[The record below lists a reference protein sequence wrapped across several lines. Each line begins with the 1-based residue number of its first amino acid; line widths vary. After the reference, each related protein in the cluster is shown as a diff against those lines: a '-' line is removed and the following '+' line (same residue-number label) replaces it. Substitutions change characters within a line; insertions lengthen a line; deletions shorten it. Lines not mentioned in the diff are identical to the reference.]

1 MQSKEK
7 TNNKVKLCSSSVCSP
22 IPSNSPTLGYR
33 SFSNWPNEWG
43 GVAYYDSGSSDLLS
57 QSIGS
62 STSWSDELE
71 GDLTASLQAQL
82 HLVEQTLYHDGRQE
96 LPIHSP
102 LREECKLWQQNFPHL
117 RIYGEAVKPSVG
129 CQTRSRHEQIQEQ
142 LEEIISAHG
151 DSEDALARTVVKK
164 DSVVDCSEL
173 YKEKIKKAVI
183 DQIFL
188 RIWPEVVKKIEP
200 ILCKVAAE
208 QNDPFSVSPEPR
220 LKCDSLSTELTSG
233 FNSLNIIEDV
243 TTRPKS
249 GRRSG
254 RTLSAKVP
262 VKPIVLECSI
272 PVPMLVNRTSS
283 PLRRSPGRLS
293 QGMKQ
298 PSPERLLSPLP
309 LEARSATGRRL
320 SRPKPQYDARTG
332 RMINRDDS
340 RLDCRRNLKTSPPLP
355 WSRHVT
361 LPPIETMDIVPK
373 MTESKGKRSVSA
385 LFKGGKLNSNS
396 RPNTSIATKQV
407 VLSPLDSLQIK
418 QTPVTTS
425 RPWLHH
431 YPQETYD
438 SVSVHQSKPSDQR
451 QRWRNRTN
459 QVKRC

>member
-283 PLRRSPGRLS
+283 PLRR
-293 QGMKQ
+293 
-298 PSPERLLSPLP
+298 
-309 LEARSATGRRL
+309 
-320 SRPKPQYDARTG
+320 
-332 RMINRDDS
+332 
-340 RLDCRRNLKTSPPLP
+340 LDCRRNLKTSPPLP